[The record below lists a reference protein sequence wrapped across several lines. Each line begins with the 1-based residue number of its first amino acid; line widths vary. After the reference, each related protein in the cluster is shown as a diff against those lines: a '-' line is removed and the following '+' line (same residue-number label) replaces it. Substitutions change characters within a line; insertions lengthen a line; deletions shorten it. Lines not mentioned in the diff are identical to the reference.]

1 MGDTAKVEVTT
12 VHKKK
17 KGKKLL
23 ECCSLYHELSPLL
36 TVRSSVW
43 NTNCISFPS
52 QTRN

>member
-12 VHKKK
+12 AHKKK
-17 KGKKLL
+17 KDSQMEKKLL

-43 NTNCISFPS
+43 NTN
-52 QTRN
+52 